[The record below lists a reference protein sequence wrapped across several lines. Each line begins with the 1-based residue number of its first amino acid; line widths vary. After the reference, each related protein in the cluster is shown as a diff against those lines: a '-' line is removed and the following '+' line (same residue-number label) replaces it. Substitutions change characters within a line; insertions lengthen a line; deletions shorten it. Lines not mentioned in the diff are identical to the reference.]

1 MKNCFQGVIYT
12 EPDTIQ
18 IIYNSCGIINTFQQ
32 NNKNL
37 LPDINEYVQISAANI
52 NKYILY

>member
-37 LPDINEYVQISAANI
+37 LPNINEYVQISAANI